1 MDIFTEKANSIL
13 KTINPI
19 KEKADGAVV
28 YSSEDEEAKYMQ
40 ELEQKKKGKD
50 DVKDEDAEQLTK
62 DDLAAGLDKQTMAA
76 INLAQKMSTQAAK
89 SGVPGF
95 RTDPQKALNQAYG
108 KLMTGLA
115 AKLSKIK
122 IQ

>member
-1 MDIFTEKANSIL
+1 MDLFTEKANSI
-13 KTINPI
+13 I
-19 KEKADGAVV
+19 KSIKPVEEKSEGAIL
-28 YSSEDEEAKYMQ
+28 YSSEDEEAKYMK
-40 ELEQKKKGKD
+40 ELEHKKKVAK
-50 DVKDEDAEQLTK
+50 KPEEDAEQLTK
-62 DDLAAGLDKQTMAA
+62 DDLAAGIDKQTMAA
-76 INLAQKMSTQAAK
+76 INLANKMSAQAAK

-122 IQ
+122 IT

>member
-1 MDIFTEKANSIL
+1 MDLFTEKANNIL

-19 KEKADGAVV
+19 KEKSDGAIV
-28 YSSEDEEAKYMQ
+28 YSSEDEEVKYMQ
-40 ELEQKKKGKD
+40 ELELKKKQKD
-50 DVKDEDAEQLTK
+50 EPKDEDAEQLTK
-62 DDLAAGLDKQTMAA
+62 DDLAAGIDKQTMAA
-76 INLAQKMSTQAAK
+76 INLAQKVSTQMQK

-115 AKLSKIK
+115 SKLSKIK
-122 IQ
+122 IT

>member
-1 MDIFTEKANSIL
+1 MDLFTEKANSI
-13 KTINPI
+13 I
-19 KEKADGAVV
+19 KSIKPVEEKSEGAIL
-28 YSSEDEEAKYMQ
+28 YSSEDEEAKYMK
-40 ELEQKKKGKD
+40 ELEHKKKAAKEPE
-50 DVKDEDAEQLTK
+50 EDAEQLTK
-62 DDLAAGLDKQTMAA
+62 DDLAAGIDKQTMAA
-76 INLAQKMSTQAAK
+76 INLANKMSAQAAK

-122 IQ
+122 IT

>member
-1 MDIFTEKANSIL
+1 MDLFTEKANSI
-13 KTINPI
+13 I
-19 KEKADGAVV
+19 KKLDDNKSEHIV
-28 YSSEDEEAKYMQ
+28 YSSDEEMP
-40 ELEQKKKGKD
+40 E
-50 DVKDEDAEQLTK
+50 EDAETTTSLTR

-76 INLAQKMSTQAAK
+76 INLAQKLSTQAAK

-95 RTDPQKALNQAYG
+95 RTNPQQAINQAYG

-122 IQ
+122 I